1 MKIVAGYRN
10 IWQIHCVIVWVKY
23 EWLYR
28 IFYDVSMEEI
38 FLTLPFFLCTNEQ
51 LSDC

>member
-1 MKIVAGYRN
+1 MLLLHFNDYSGRLQKYLNGYTD
-10 IWQIHCVIVWVKY
+10 
-23 EWLYR
+23 
-28 IFYDVSMEEI
+28 FYDVSMVEI